1 VVVLT
6 LDRLVYVIQLL
17 HPIGNTNA
25 VSLFTRWGR
34 VGEMGQQ
41 ARKGPWAPAAAITQF
56 KKQFKAKT
64 ATNWDD
70 RRSMSGAQH
79 SEYHVKWIEDTS
91 NRPPVK
97 YMWVERDYE
106 DEKEIQPGDSDIN
119 EPIPDSELEP
129 EVQVR

>member
-1 VVVLT
+1 VLSSSAHVSSLT

-34 VGEMGQQ
+34 VGERGQQ
-41 ARKGPWAPAAAITQF
+41 SRKGPFPPAAAIIQF

-70 RRSMSGAQH
+70 RRSMTGAQN
-79 SEYHVKWIEDTS
+79 SESLFQVDRGYISPSYISSSEIHV
-91 NRPPVK
+91 
-97 YMWVERDYE
+97 
-106 DEKEIQPGDSDIN
+106 G
-119 EPIPDSELEP
+119 
-129 EVQVR
+129 